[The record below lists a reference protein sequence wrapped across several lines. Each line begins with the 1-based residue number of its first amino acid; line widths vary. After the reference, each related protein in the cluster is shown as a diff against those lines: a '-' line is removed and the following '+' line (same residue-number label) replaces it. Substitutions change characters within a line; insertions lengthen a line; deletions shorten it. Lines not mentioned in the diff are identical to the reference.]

1 MYGAAIGRQ
10 AGQEGAGK
18 DQDKGGVEKHRARS
32 SRTLAVI
39 INNGDKGQCGPKQ
52 REPE

>member
-18 DQDKGGVEKHRARS
+18 DQDKGGVEKHRARTP
-32 SRTLAVI
+32 RTLTVI
-39 INNGDKGQCGPKQ
+39 INNGDKGQGSPKQ
-52 REPE
+52 RKPE